1 MRKSNRCGRPRCI
14 GHVPSPALIA
24 LAVALTLEATAA
36 LAQSA
41 PAQDPNIRSI
51 DPIVVTGTR
60 TERSTFNLPMS
71 IDAVVAPDIQ
81 DGQPRVNLSEALSRV
96 PGIVVSN
103 RQNYSQDLQVSSRGF
118 GARSTFGIRGV
129 RVIVDDIPATNPD
142 GQSQAANINLGS
154 AKRIE
159 VLRGPFSAIY
169 GNSSGGVIQA
179 FTEDGPKTPTVSSA
193 FLAGSYGTSRGE
205 LKFGDTVGPLN
216 YLGDISRFET
226 TGYRAHSAT
235 IRDQAGAKV
244 TWQTDPNGKLTF
256 TANQLRQGDTEDPLG
271 LTRAQVDANP
281 RQVDPSAINFN
292 TRKSIENTPG
302 RPRL

>member
-142 GQSQAANINLGS
+142 GQGR
-154 AKRIE
+154 RI
-159 VLRGPFSAIY
+159 S
-169 GNSSGGVIQA
+169 
-179 FTEDGPKTPTVSSA
+179 
-193 FLAGSYGTSRGE
+193 
-205 LKFGDTVGPLN
+205 
-216 YLGDISRFET
+216 
-226 TGYRAHSAT
+226 
-235 IRDQAGAKV
+235 
-244 TWQTDPNGKLTF
+244 TWVP
-256 TANQLRQGDTEDPLG
+256 
-271 LTRAQVDANP
+271 
-281 RQVDPSAINFN
+281 PSASKCCAD
-292 TRKSIENTPG
+292 RSRPSMATP
-302 RPRL
+302 PAE

>member
-1 MRKSNRCGRPRCI
+1 MRKSNRRGRPRCT

-142 GQSQAANINLGS
+142 GQGQAANINLGS

-179 FTEDGPKTPTVSSA
+179 LPKTARRRRQCRALSLPAATVPA
-193 FLAGSYGTSRGE
+193 A
-205 LKFGDTVGPLN
+205 
-216 YLGDISRFET
+216 
-226 TGYRAHSAT
+226 
-235 IRDQAGAKV
+235 
-244 TWQTDPNGKLTF
+244 
-256 TANQLRQGDTEDPLG
+256 AN
-271 LTRAQVDANP
+271 
-281 RQVDPSAINFN
+281 
-292 TRKSIENTPG
+292 
-302 RPRL
+302 